1 MSDDFLSFYKNLLDS
16 LPDLVLGLDEA
27 LQIVY
32 ANRAVWLLGYS
43 PQELAGQSLG
53 LLLEESAWSRLKNTI
68 AQQDLLNP
76 QRASLKNLEPVAL
89 PLLEPFEIF
98 LMPKPDTASGSHS
111 IYGELYLCPVLAT
124 SKDEPNGQVRLVAIL
139 RNVTQRRRA
148 EDFLR
153 KLLWALDQTPLSVI
167 IADANGT
174 IEYINPYFI
183 RTTGFS
189 PDTILGQ
196 KVSVLK
202 SGYYPEEFY
211 KRISQALAE
220 NGEWSGELVNLKKDG
235 TYYWTAALIS
245 VVRNPQGAISHYIA
259 IQDDITERKRTAER
273 LKSLQEKEIMLRE
286 IHHRV
291 KNNLQI
297 ITSLLSLQR
306 SLLASEEF
314 SKVFQKC
321 ENRIKTMALIHEKL
335 YQSPDL
341 AHIEFGEY
349 LRALIF
355 YLHQAY
361 RELLEKIQIELNTV
375 PVYLDINT
383 ALPAG
388 LIVNELVT
396 NAIFHA
402 FPSQNDGHIWLSLK
416 AKENQCL
423 IEIGD
428 NGHGFEEL
436 ARFLKSNKKESLG
449 LQLVRVLAKQL
460 HATLK
465 VEKKNGT
472 IFKLI
477 IPLSK

>member
-1 MSDDFLSFYKNLLDS
+1 MPDDSLSFYKNLLNS

-27 LQIVY
+27 LNIVY
-32 ANRAVWLLGYS
+32 ANQAVWLLGYS
-43 PQELAGQSLG
+43 PQELEGQSLG
-53 LLLEESAWSRLKNTI
+53 LLFEESAWSRLKNTI
-68 AQQDLLNP
+68 AQQDLLNSQHP
-76 QRASLKNLEPVAL
+76 SLKNLEPVAL
-89 PLLEPFEIF
+89 PLVEPLEI
-98 LMPKPDTASGSHS
+98 LLIPKPTSTTTTKVW
-111 IYGELYLCPVLAT
+111 GELYLCPFL
-124 SKDEPNGQVRLVAIL
+124 SISEDKLNGQVRLVVIL
-139 RNVTQRRRA
+139 RKVTQRRRA

-153 KLLWALDQTPLSVI
+153 KLLWALDQTPLLVI
-167 IADANGT
+167 IADASGT

-189 PDTILGQ
+189 PEVILGQ

-202 SGYYPEEFY
+202 SGYHPEEFY
-211 KRISQALAE
+211 KGISRALAE
-220 NGEWSGELVNLKKDG
+220 NGEWSGELVNVKKDG
-235 TYYWTAALIS
+235 TYYWTAVLIS
-245 VVRNPQGAISHYIA
+245 VVRNPQGVISHYIS
-259 IQDDITERKRTAER
+259 IQEDITERKRTAER

-306 SLLASEEF
+306 SLLASDEF

-341 AHIEFGEY
+341 ARIEFGEY
-349 LRALIF
+349 LKALIF
-355 YLHQAY
+355 YLRQAY
-361 RELLEKIQIELNTV
+361 RELLEQIQIGLNTV

-402 FPSQNDGHIWLSLK
+402 FPNQQDGHIWLTLK
-416 AKENQCL
+416 SKERQCL
-423 IEIGD
+423 IEISD
-428 NGHGFEEL
+428 NGRGFEDL
-436 ARFLKSNKKESLG
+436 AMFLKSNKNKKEGLG

-465 VEKKNGT
+465 VEKKKRHY
-472 IFKLI
+472 F
-477 IPLSK
+477 